1 MSRKRGRLDGSGRYG
16 VVVPLLAFATACTG
30 SAPPTAPTPTA
41 AASPAPTPD
50 PTAFKGTF
58 PSISAPARVF
68 VGLVND
74 PYSPMHGSP
83 LASRYVLY
91 DDGTFALQYS
101 SVNHPFF
108 EFRGSYTEANAVV
121 TFEWGRWSA
130 GTPWG
135 ASGSLTG
142 DTLTVRYNEIMLLTD
157 FVDGVFIRQR

>member
-1 MSRKRGRLDGSGRYG
+1 MMKAPVRYG
-16 VVVPLLAFATACTG
+16 VLVPFLALGTACTG

-41 AASPAPTPD
+41 AATPAPTPD
-50 PTAFKGTF
+50 RSPDPSAYKGTF
-58 PSISAPARVF
+58 PSISAPARVY
-68 VGLVND
+68 VGVVND

-101 SVNHPFF
+101 SANYPFF
-108 EFRGSYTEANAVV
+108 EYRGTYTEASAVV
-121 TFEWGRWSA
+121 TFEWEGWSA
-130 GTPWG
+130 AGPWG